1 MTKRQLFLVFGALAL
16 AACRGNP
23 ATGVCIDAVPS
34 SAGSHHNADEV
45 GLVECTDATLRP
57 VND

>member
-1 MTKRQLFLVFGALAL
+1 MTKRQLVLVCGALAL
-16 AACRGNP
+16 AACRGTP
-23 ATGVCIDAVPS
+23 GTGVCIDAVPS

-45 GLVECTDATLRP
+45 GVVECSDLTQRP